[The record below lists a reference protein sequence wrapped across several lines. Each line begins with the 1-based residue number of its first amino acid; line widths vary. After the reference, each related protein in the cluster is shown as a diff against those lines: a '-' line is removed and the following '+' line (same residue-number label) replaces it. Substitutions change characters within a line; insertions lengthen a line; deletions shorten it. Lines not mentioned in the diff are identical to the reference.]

1 MDLPQSRN
9 ARVRGQINPNPPV
22 KLTGVPILENRHGP
36 NGHIQAAYENMRA
49 RGESHSMA
57 QMLAYRTAPASRTD
71 DDFFRGVGTLDK
83 QIGDDDGHYINDV
96 TANYRKATGHD
107 PNPNHLYVS
116 TLAQYPGDP
125 RAFVASRGD
134 VSRRAEEL
142 GVGVSGMVN
151 VKPVEPIADPF
162 ATASPM
168 TGRNKIAPDLKMML
182 KDSYKKS
189 GKMLSDAAIEA
200 THGNHSKSK

>member
-1 MDLPQSRN
+1 MNLPQSSS
-9 ARVRGQINPNPPV
+9 AKVRGQFNQNQPV
-22 KLTGVPILENRHGP
+22 KLTGIPVISPLPYVQN
-36 NGHIQAAYENMRA
+36 AYSAMRA
-49 RGESHSMA
+49 AGESHSMA
-57 QMLAYRTAPASRTD
+57 EMLAYRQSPAAQTEREFMMGHPS
-71 DDFFRGVGTLDK
+71 LEK
-83 QIGDDDGHYINDV
+83 QIGDADGHYINDV
-96 TANYRKATGHD
+96 TANYRAATGHN
-107 PNPNHLYVS
+107 PNPGDLYVS

-125 RAFVASRGD
+125 KAFVSDRSQ
-134 VSRRAEEL
+134 VRRRAEEL